1 MPQFDFGHVFWPQ
14 IAWLAIT
21 FVVLYFGV
29 VRLTLPKL
37 GNVMDAREA
46 SIAGDLAAAKAAK
59 DGADAVDEAYH
70 AAMAKS
76 RDAARGAIA
85 EAKTA
90 AAKATE
96 ARLAEAG
103 IKSDAALA
111 AAEVRIAK
119 AVAKAE
125 GTLAD
130 AAAENAQAIV
140 AKLTGAEPALA
151 AAKAAIAAQG

>member
-1 MPQFDFGHVFWPQ
+1 MPQFDFGNVFWPQ
-14 IAWLAIT
+14 IAWLGVI
-21 FVVLYFGV
+21 FMVLYFGV

-37 GNVMDAREA
+37 GKVMDAREA

-76 RDAARGAIA
+76 RDTARSAIA

-111 AAEVRIAK
+111 AAEDRIAK

-130 AAAENAQAIV
+130 AAAENARAIV

>member
-76 RDAARGAIA
+76 RDTARSAIA

-130 AAAENAQAIV
+130 AAAENARAIV

>member
-76 RDAARGAIA
+76 REAARSAIA

-103 IKSDAALA
+103 VKSDAALA
-111 AAEVRIAK
+111 AAEDRIAK

-130 AAAENAQAIV
+130 AAAENARAIV

-151 AAKAAIAAQG
+151 AAKAAIAAQA

>member
-29 VRLTLPKL
+29 VHLTLPKL
-37 GNVMDAREA
+37 GKVMDARET
-46 SIAGDLAAAKAAK
+46 SITGDLAAAKAAK

-70 AAMAKS
+70 AEMAKS
-76 RDAARGAIA
+76 RDAARSAIA

-103 IKSDAALA
+103 VKSDAVLA
-111 AAEVRIAK
+111 AADARIAK
-119 AVAKAE
+119 AVASAE
-125 GTLAD
+125 SALAD
-130 AAAENAQAIV
+130 AAAENARSIV
-140 AKLTGAEPALA
+140 AKLTGTEPALA
-151 AAKAAIAAQG
+151 AAKAAVAAQA

>member
-37 GNVMDAREA
+37 GRVMDAREA

-70 AAMAKS
+70 AEMAKS
-76 RDAARGAIA
+76 RYTARSAIA
-85 EAKTA
+85 EAKA
-90 AAKATE
+90 AAARATE

-103 IKSDAALA
+103 AKADAALA
-111 AAEVRIAK
+111 AADERIAK
-119 AVAKAE
+119 ALAGAE
-125 GTLAD
+125 AALAD
-130 AAAENAQAIV
+130 AAAENAQSIV
-140 AKLTGAEPALA
+140 AKLTGSQPDLA
-151 AAKAAIAAQG
+151 AAKAAVAAQA